1 VSLAV
6 AIESEDHVVLLTGA
20 DAVTFEDVL
29 ETRRHL
35 MDDVE
40 LAPGYVTL
48 IDVRNADL
56 GALETSEI
64 EYLAATRHLLPYV
77 TVGSKVAVVVSS
89 ADAFD
94 VARMYELS
102 RPTAPEAMRVFYDY
116 AEARRW
122 LETRPWP
129 GN

>member
-1 VSLAV
+1 MSLAV
-6 AIESEDHVVLLTGA
+6 AVESDDHVVLLTGA
-20 DAVTFEDVL
+20 DAVTLEDVL

-35 MDDVE
+35 MDDVD

-48 IDVRNADL
+48 VDVRDADL
-56 GALETSEI
+56 GALDASEI
-64 EYLAATRHLLPYV
+64 HYLASTRHLLPYV
-77 TVGSKVAVVVSS
+77 TVGSKLAIVVSS
-89 ADAFD
+89 AEAFS

-102 RPTAPEAMRVFYDY
+102 RPMAPEVIRVFYDY
-116 AEARRW
+116 DEARRW